1 MLSLLL
7 SISLGLLV
15 SILYSSC
22 TGNKLTVRHSDF
34 LLALCPPSIDPSS
47 LSVMVA
53 FAVGGLLGDTL
64 FHLLPEI
71 FLGEAAPDHAR
82 FVLVEPNKNLLLG
95 VAIMVGFLTF
105 VAMDKGLRIATGGEG
120 GHDHS
125 HNHKVEENEEEKD
138 APPSA
143 VASAIKSVTLNGKVR
158 PRKSK
163 PADSVSDDI
172 NLLKLPRSILQK
184 IWTLQE
190 PGRAN
195 RWLEEVLE
203 EDPDSGVTQITLWK
217 AYEVAMEASK
227 VPLVEATTL
236 IHSAS
241 KVFEGASAQIIE
253 GPKNKFIIRGVRPR
267 RPAQE
272 RREGESR
279 AISPRPT
286 KAPAIEASNK
296 DPSPSIRLSAYLNL
310 IADFT
315 HNITDGLAL
324 SSSFYASPTL
334 GATTTVAVF
343 FHEIP
348 HEVGDFALLIQSGFS
363 KRRAMGAQF
372 VTALGAF
379 LGTCLG
385 ITVQELGKTEI
396 SGKAREVRSQGL
408 AGTGLGWGDMLLPFT
423 AGTFLYVGTVAVIPE
438 LLETGPNK
446 REEVRKTLTQFLAM
460 AVGAGIMLA

>member
-1 MLSLLL
+1 
-7 SISLGLLV
+7 
-15 SILYSSC
+15 
-22 TGNKLTVRHSDF
+22 
-34 LLALCPPSIDPSS
+34 
-47 LSVMVA
+47 MVA

-82 FVLVEPNKNLLLG
+82 FVMVEPNRNLLLG

-105 VAMDKGLRIATGGEG
+105 VAMDKSLRIATGGEG

-125 HNHKVEENEEEKD
+125 HGDKGKVKEEPD
-138 APPSA
+138 VTRSAA
-143 VASAIKSVTLNGKVR
+143 VASGAKTSAANGSVR
-158 PRKSK
+158 PRKKK
-163 PADSVSDDI
+163 PLSESITSDMSVFQLPAESVR
-172 NLLKLPRSILQK
+172 KLWARK
-184 IWTLQE
+184 E
-190 PGRAN
+190 PERAN

-203 EDPDSGVTQITLWK
+203 RDPDSGVMQIALWK
-217 AYEVAMEASK
+217 AYEASFGDSRA
-227 VPLVEATTL
+227 PLVEATTL

-241 KVFEGASAQIIE
+241 KVFDGASAQVIE
-253 GPKNKFIIRGVRPR
+253 GQKPKFIIQGVRPR
-267 RPAQE
+267 LLP
-272 RREGESR
+272 REGSQAKEVE
-279 AISPRPT
+279 
-286 KAPAIEASNK
+286 PAAR
-296 DPSPSIRLSAYLNL
+296 PSPIAPLSPDESLKKTSKKEPSASIKLSAYLNL

-334 GATTTVAVF
+334 GATTTMAVF

-363 KRRAMGAQF
+363 KKMAMGAQF

-385 ITVQELGKTEI
+385 IAVQELGKSAKGATA
-396 SGKAREVRSQGL
+396 SGEVSSKGL
-408 AGTGLGWGDMLLPFT
+408 AGTGLSWGDMLLPFT

-446 REEVRKTLTQFLAM
+446 REEVKKTISQFAAM
-460 AVGAGIMLA
+460 AVGAGIMLT